1 MSGGGTVQILGIA
14 GSLRRGSFNAATLRA
29 AQELTPAGMTIE
41 SFDISAIPLYNE
53 DVRQQGFPAPVE
65 DLRARIKAAD
75 GLLIVT
81 PEYNYSIPGVLKNAI
96 DWASRPPEQ
105 PFDGKP
111 IGVMGAS
118 AGIHGTS
125 RAQYHLRQCF
135 VFLNGLVMNRPEVMI
150 PQAQNKF
157 DGQRQAQQSGD
168 ARVHHRAPGGI
179 QGVGAAAEVARYR
192 VALWYSRL
200 GIMSVAEAM
209 RFDRLKNAT
218 VSDRSKMSSSVRPAS
233 CSAARSASSI
243 SQGVVVIFHA

>member
-1 MSGGGTVQILGIA
+1 MERYGYLGIA
-14 GSLRRGSFNAATLRA
+14 GSLRRGSFNAATLRT
-29 AQELTPAGMTIE
+29 AQELAPAGMTIE
-41 SFDISAIPLYNE
+41 RFDIAPIPLYNE

-118 AGIHGTS
+118 AGVHRHRP
-125 RAQYHLRQCF
+125 RAVSSASVLR
-135 VFLNGLVMNRPEVMI
+135 V
-150 PQAQNKF
+150 PQWPGDEPAGGDDPARAEQVRCR
-157 DGQRQAQQSGD
+157 RQADGPGD
-168 ARVHHRAPGGI
+168 ARLHRGAPGGV
-179 QGVGAAAEVARYR
+179 QGLGAADEVKRPYR
-192 VALWYSRL
+192 AALWYSRF

-218 VSDRSKMSSSVRPAS
+218 VSDRSKMSCCDRPAS
-233 CSAARSASSI
+233 RSVARSPSSI
-243 SQGVVVIFHA
+243 SQGVVVSFQV